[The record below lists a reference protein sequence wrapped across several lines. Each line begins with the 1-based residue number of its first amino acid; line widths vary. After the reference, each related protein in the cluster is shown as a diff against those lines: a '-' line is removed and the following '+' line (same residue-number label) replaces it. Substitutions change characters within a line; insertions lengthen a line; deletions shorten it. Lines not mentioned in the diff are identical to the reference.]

1 MDRQDSEKKPVHTGH
16 GTRMVMRYA
25 VVFGVVAFLFLVGY
39 FLMFGPLHQ
48 EEAANP
54 PVERNIEL
62 ENEAAPAPSPTP

>member
-1 MDRQDSEKKPVHTGH
+1 MNMPDLEEKPVHTGH
-16 GTRMVMRYA
+16 GTRTVMRYA
-25 VVFGVVAFLFLVGY
+25 VVFGVLVFLFLVGY